1 VAVIGAGTMGAGIA
15 QVCAQAGWKTNLFDA
30 FPEGLERG
38 MKAIDAFWDK
48 GIARGK
54 TSVEQK
60 QQWAANLHPISDM
73 SEAVSNVDLVIEAV
87 PEIPSLKHQIFADLG
102 KMTKKDCILGTN
114 TSSLSIKA
122 IAHASGR
129 PENVIGMHFFNPV
142 PIMKL
147 LELVKHDSC
156 SEQTIAFAK
165 AAGAAMGKT
174 TILVEDIPGFATSR
188 LGVVLGNEAIRMLA
202 DGVASAKDIDTAI
215 MKLLELV
222 KHDSCSE
229 QTIAFAKAAGAA
241 MGKTTILVEDIP
253 GFATS
258 RLGVVLGNEAIRML
272 ADGVASAK
280 DIDTAMVLGYKHP
293 MGPLALTDLVGL
305 DVRRDILLN
314 LKQSFNDDSYT
325 PHPLLEKLVAEGRLG
340 KKSGKGIYDWTSGSA
355 EETELP

>member
-1 VAVIGAGTMGAGIA
+1 MNLSLLGRDMGINTVAVIGAGTMGAGIA

-30 FPEGLERG
+30 FPDGLERG
-38 MKAIDAFWDK
+38 MKSIDAFWDK

-54 TSVEQK
+54 TTAEQK
-60 QQWAANLHPISDM
+60 AEWAANLHAISDLRL
-73 SEAVSNVDLVIEAV
+73 AVKDVDLVIEAV
-87 PEIPSLKHQIFADLG
+87 PEVLEIKARIFHVLG
-102 KMTKKDCILGTN
+102 SMTKEDCILGTN
-114 TSSLSIKA
+114 TSSLSIA
-122 IAHASGR
+122 DIAAASGR
-129 PENVIGMHFFNPV
+129 PDKVIGMHFFNPV

-156 SEQTIAFAK
+156 SNETIAAAE
-165 AAGAAMGKT
+165 AAGEAMGKT
-174 TILVEDIPGFATSR
+174 TILV
-188 LGVVLGNEAIRMLA
+188 
-202 DGVASAKDIDTAI
+202 KD
-215 MKLLELV
+215 V
-222 KHDSCSE
+222 
-229 QTIAFAKAAGAA
+229 
-241 MGKTTILVEDIP
+241 P

-314 LKQSFNDDSYT
+314 LKKSFNDDSYT

-340 KKSGKGIYDWTSGSA
+340 KKSGKGIYDWSSGSA

>member
-1 VAVIGAGTMGAGIA
+1 MGIDSVAVIGAGTMGAGIA

-54 TSVEQK
+54 TSPEQK
-60 QQWAANLHPISDM
+60 TEWAANLHAVSDM
-73 SEAVSNVDLVIEAV
+73 AEAVGDVDLVIEAV
-87 PEIPSLKHQIFADLG
+87 PEIPELKHKIFADLG
-102 KMTKKDCILGTN
+102 AMTREDCILGTN
-114 TSSLSIKA
+114 TSSLSIA
-122 IAHASGR
+122 DIAAASGR
-129 PENVIGMHFFNPV
+129 ADKVIGMHFFNPV

-156 SEQTIAFAK
+156 SEETIAVAES
-165 AAGAAMGKT
+165 AGKAMGKT
-174 TILVEDIPGFATSR
+174 PILV
-188 LGVVLGNEAIRMLA
+188 
-202 DGVASAKDIDTAI
+202 K
-215 MKLLELV
+215 
-222 KHDSCSE
+222 
-229 QTIAFAKAAGAA
+229 
-241 MGKTTILVEDIP
+241 DIP

-305 DVRRDILLN
+305 DERRDILLN

-325 PHPLLEKLVAEGRLG
+325 PHPLLEKMVAEGRLG
-340 KKSGKGIYDWTSGSA
+340 KKSGKGIYDWSSGSA

>member
-1 VAVIGAGTMGAGIA
+1 MAVIGAGTMGAGIA
-15 QVCAQAGWKTNLFDA
+15 QVCAQAGWNTNLFDA

-54 TSVEQK
+54 TTVEQK
-60 QQWAANLHPISDM
+60 QQWAANLHPISEM
-73 SEAVSNVDLVIEAV
+73 SEAVSNVDMVIEAV

-102 KMTKKDCILGTN
+102 KMTREDCILGTN

-122 IAHASGR
+122 IAQASGR

-156 SEQTIAFAK
+156 SEQTIAFA
-165 AAGAAMGKT
+165 
-174 TILVEDIPGFATSR
+174 
-188 LGVVLGNEAIRMLA
+188 
-202 DGVASAKDIDTAI
+202 
-215 MKLLELV
+215 
-222 KHDSCSE
+222 
-229 QTIAFAKAAGAA
+229 QAAGAA

-293 MGPLALTDLVGL
+293 MGPLALSDLVGL

-314 LKQSFNDDSYT
+314 LKESFGDDSYT
-325 PHPLLEKLVAEGRLG
+325 PHPLLEKLIAAGRLG
-340 KKSGKGIYDWTSGSA
+340 KKSGKGIYDWSSGTA

>member
-1 VAVIGAGTMGAGIA
+1 MAVIGAGTMGAGIA
-15 QVCAQAGWKTNLFDA
+15 QVCAQAGWKTNLYDA
-30 FPEGLERG
+30 FPDGLERG

-54 TSVEQK
+54 TSAEQK
-60 QQWAANLHPISDM
+60 QLWAANLHPVSDM
-73 SEAVSNVDLVIEAV
+73 SEAVSNVDMVIEAV

-102 KMTKKDCILGTN
+102 KMTRDDCILGTN

-122 IAHASGR
+122 IAQASGR

-147 LELVKHDSC
+147 LELVKHDLC
-156 SEQTIAFAK
+156 SDQTIAFAK
-165 AAGAAMGKT
+165 TAGAAMGKT
-174 TILVEDIPGFATSR
+174 TILV
-188 LGVVLGNEAIRMLA
+188 
-202 DGVASAKDIDTAI
+202 K
-215 MKLLELV
+215 
-222 KHDSCSE
+222 
-229 QTIAFAKAAGAA
+229 
-241 MGKTTILVEDIP
+241 DIP

-293 MGPLALTDLVGL
+293 MGPLALSDLVGL

>member
-1 VAVIGAGTMGAGIA
+1 MGINTVAVIGAGTMGAGIA

-30 FPEGLERG
+30 FPEGLKRG
-38 MKAIDAFWDK
+38 MNTIDAFWDK

-54 TSVEQK
+54 TTPEQK
-60 QQWAANLHPISDM
+60 IEWAANLNAVSDM
-73 SEAVSNVDLVIEAV
+73 ADAVGDVDLVIEAV
-87 PEIPSLKHQIFADLG
+87 PEIPDLKHKIFAELG
-102 KMTKKDCILGTN
+102 AMTRDDCILGTN
-114 TSSLSIKA
+114 TSSLSIA
-122 IAHASGR
+122 DIAAASGK
-129 PENVIGMHFFNPV
+129 PDKVIGMHFFNPV

-156 SEQTIAFAK
+156 SDETIAVAED
-165 AAGAAMGKT
+165 AGRAMGKT
-174 TILVEDIPGFATSR
+174 TILV
-188 LGVVLGNEAIRMLA
+188 
-202 DGVASAKDIDTAI
+202 K
-215 MKLLELV
+215 
-222 KHDSCSE
+222 
-229 QTIAFAKAAGAA
+229 
-241 MGKTTILVEDIP
+241 DIP

-314 LKQSFNDDSYT
+314 LKQSFNDDAYT

-340 KKSGKGIYDWTSGSA
+340 KKSGKGIYDWSSGSA

>member
-1 VAVIGAGTMGAGIA
+1 MGINTVAVIGAGTMGAGIA
-15 QVCAQAGWKTNLFDA
+15 QVCAQAGWNTNLFDA

-38 MKAIDAFWDK
+38 MNAIDAFWDK
-48 GIARGK
+48 GITRGK
-54 TSVEQK
+54 TTPEQK
-60 QQWAANLHPISDM
+60 LEWSANLH
-73 SEAVSNVDLVIEAV
+73 AVSNMADAVGDVDLVIEAV
-87 PEIPSLKHQIFADLG
+87 PEIPDLKHKIFAELG
-102 KMTKKDCILGTN
+102 TMTREDCILGTN
-114 TSSLSIKA
+114 TSSLSIA
-122 IAHASGR
+122 DIAAASGK
-129 PENVIGMHFFNPV
+129 PDKVIGMHFFNPV

-156 SEQTIAFAK
+156 SDETIAAAE
-165 AAGAAMGKT
+165 AAGKAMGKT
-174 TILVEDIPGFATSR
+174 TILV
-188 LGVVLGNEAIRMLA
+188 
-202 DGVASAKDIDTAI
+202 K
-215 MKLLELV
+215 
-222 KHDSCSE
+222 
-229 QTIAFAKAAGAA
+229 
-241 MGKTTILVEDIP
+241 DIP

-340 KKSGKGIYDWTSGSA
+340 KKSGKGIYDWSTGSA